1 MTRKKIGLFGG
12 TFNPPHNGHVNVARV
27 VQRALAL
34 DEVWFMPTYIAPHKS
49 SDETIDA
56 AKRLRMVELAIEG
69 EPTFRA
75 FDYELKKRGT
85 SYTYDTMKQLVV
97 DCPNDY
103 YFIIGGDMIDTL
115 HTWYAIDQLV
125 ELVTFVGVDRPGY
138 ASKTAYPI
146 ERVTVPPFDVSSS
159 LIRARIR
166 EGQSID
172 GLVPP
177 AVKRY
182 MEEERLYGMAP
193 NEK

>member
-1 MTRKKIGLFGG
+1 
-12 TFNPPHNGHVNVARV
+12 
-27 VQRALAL
+27 
-34 DEVWFMPTYIAPHKS
+34 
-49 SDETIDA
+49 
-56 AKRLRMVELAIEG
+56 
-69 EPTFRA
+69 
-75 FDYELKKRGT
+75 
-85 SYTYDTMKQLVV
+85 
-97 DCPNDY
+97 
-103 YFIIGGDMIDTL
+103 MIDTL

-138 ASKTAYPI
+138 ASKTSYPI